1 MDADGALALLCLPF
15 YCFICCCETPK
26 TNNGVVVH
34 PGASHCRSRISLL
47 ITLLILSFI
56 YFCIGILGITEFYST
71 TDTYKNAYK
80 KGLVKHLKA
89 IEIGMGG
96 IIFIFPIIFLGVS
109 IAFLVFT
116 CGRRE
121 YQVLPE
127 KNFITLNI
135 LKILCIVISSIL
147 IALSFI
153 YSVLINIIFHDIH
166 KDKSVNIMLGYF
178 FMLYYILSVSLFSV
192 ERKHFY
198 LVGTSTAPGPYAWYD
213 LNYQPIIRAQAVN
226 IVSPSY
232 VVGQVPINQMYPP
245 NSYIQNVFDNQ
256 KPQNLYIKQN
266 LVDENS
272 ENRMNKEKATEKKSI
287 DLNVNNKNWALLNF
301 IYEFVFIIK
310 YNCYK
315 WINFIFLLI
324 VNYVII
330 IF

>member
-15 YCFICCCETPK
+15 YCFICCCEIPK

-34 PGASHCRSRISLL
+34 PGASHCRSRKSLL

-56 YFCIGILGITEFYST
+56 YFCIGIFGITEFYST

-127 KNFITLNI
+127 KNFIILNI

-153 YSVLINIIFHDIH
+153 YSVLINIIFLDIH

-178 FMLYYILSVSLFSV
+178 FMLYYILSVILFSV

-198 LVGTSTAPGPYAWYD
+198 LVGTSTAPGPYALYD

-245 NSYIQNVFDNQ
+245 NSYIQNVSDNQ

-287 DLNVNNKNWALLNF
+287 DLNVNNKN
-301 IYEFVFIIK
+301 
-310 YNCYK
+310 
-315 WINFIFLLI
+315 
-324 VNYVII
+324 
-330 IF
+330 

>member
-1 MDADGALALLCLPF
+1 M
-15 YCFICCCETPK
+15 
-26 TNNGVVVH
+26 
-34 PGASHCRSRISLL
+34 
-47 ITLLILSFI
+47 
-56 YFCIGILGITEFYST
+56 
-71 TDTYKNAYK
+71 
-80 KGLVKHLKA
+80 
-89 IEIGMGG
+89 
-96 IIFIFPIIFLGVS
+96 S

-116 CGRRE
+116 CGIRE

-127 KNFITLNI
+127 KNFIILNI

-198 LVGTSTAPGPYAWYD
+198 LVGTSTAPGPYALYD
-213 LNYQPIIRAQAVN
+213 LNYQPIIHAQAVN

-245 NSYIQNVFDNQ
+245 KSYIQNIQNISDNQ
-256 KPQNLYIKQN
+256 NPQNLYIKQN

-287 DLNVNNKNWALLNF
+287 DLNVNNKN
-301 IYEFVFIIK
+301 
-310 YNCYK
+310 
-315 WINFIFLLI
+315 
-324 VNYVII
+324 
-330 IF
+330 